1 MNRDEPQGNS
11 AQNSREYL
19 GESGEG
25 AGWTTTKV
33 AAQMLGVS
41 RRTVQAY
48 VRRGE
53 LEARQEGEGPTKT
66 FYVSI
71 DSLNALRKRRRRKGR
86 RTESFAT
93 VSADADV
100 AMKIGESIKEA
111 IGLTGDRLEAR
122 ASEAADLQVRLELA
136 GRSEASL
143 REELE
148 REREERR
155 KAQEEARRL
164 REELEAEW
172 SKGFFRRL
180 FGG

>member
-1 MNRDEPQGNS
+1 MNRDEPQGES
-11 AQNSREYL
+11 AQIPREYL

-71 DSLNALRKRRRRKGR
+71 DSLNALRKRRRRKGSE
-86 RTESFAT
+86 TASFAT

-111 IGLTGDRLEAR
+111 IGLTVERLEAR

-148 REREERR
+148 RERAERR

>member
-1 MNRDEPQGNS
+1 MTRDEPQGAL

-53 LEARQEGEGPTKT
+53 SEARQEGEGPTKT

-71 DSLNALRKRRRRKGR
+71 DSLNALRKWRSRKGSE
-86 RTESFAT
+86 TASFAA

-100 AMKIGESIKEA
+100 AMKK
-111 IGLTGDRLEAR
+111 
-122 ASEAADLQVRLELA
+122 
-136 GRSEASL
+136 
-143 REELE
+143 
-148 REREERR
+148 
-155 KAQEEARRL
+155 EARRL
-164 REELEAEW
+164 REELEAER